1 MTRNGYFGALATRLR
16 RPSPSAAVETEGPP
30 EVSFRTTHVLSDF
43 LADVAARTEPVVI
56 DLGPALGANVT
67 FMGEEFACKLYIEDV
82 LARGDGHSND
92 AENEWAPRLSQ
103 PDESV
108 DGIFCWDVLDHLGN
122 AARWALAAELARVL
136 RPTGVLLLYQRTE
149 RTSNPD
155 RLLYEIAGRSRL
167 CVHRDANGALPVGQ
181 PLMHGELRSMFR
193 GMTATKTVL
202 LKSRMRE
209 VLLRKSGPVSSSV

>member
-1 MTRNGYFGALATRLR
+1 LSSVA
-16 RPSPSAAVETEGPP
+16 SVETEGPP
-30 EVSFRTTHVLSDF
+30 DVSFRTTYVLSDF
-43 LADVAARTEPVVI
+43 LADVAARTAPVVV
-56 DLGPALGANVT
+56 DLGPAVGTNVT

-82 LARGDGHSND
+82 LAWPADHWND
-92 AENEWAPRLSQ
+92 AENDGAPRLSQ

-122 AARWALAAELARVL
+122 AARWALAAELSRVL

-149 RTSNPD
+149 QSSHPD
-155 RLLYEIAGRSRL
+155 RLLYEIAGPSRL
-167 CVHRDANGALPVGQ
+167 CVHRGPNGGPPIGK
-181 PLMHGELRSMFR
+181 PLMHGDLRLMFR